1 MRTTPVKILHCA
13 DIHLDSPFA
22 DRSPEKAAIRR
33 NELRGAF
40 SSMMTYAR
48 LNSVDIML
56 IAGDLFDNEY
66 VTPDTVSIVLREF
79 KDNKSCR
86 FVISPGNHDPYTQ
99 NSVYDKIEFPL
110 NVYIFNSES
119 LSMFSFDDLETD
131 VYGYAFTS
139 SSLEYNPFAG
149 RNPSNPGR
157 INILCAHGELGV
169 PVSHNCPIKLTD
181 ITSSTFD
188 YVALGHIHNSGGIEH
203 STGVYYGYSGC
214 IEGRDYGECGYKGA
228 LYGEVSKRNGVFL
241 ADMRGLRFS
250 KRRYEILNINLTGAV
265 SEDKAYGMIYS
276 AVAKNYGEDTS
287 LRLVLTGEVSPTVSL
302 SGSVIRQKLEGG
314 LFSLQIKNNTL
325 PLFDYEMLVKDKTI
339 RGEFF
344 RRLLPLLKSSDR
356 EEREDAAL
364 ALRYGLSALAGND
377 ITSD

>member
-22 DRSPEKAAIRR
+22 DRSPEKAAVRR

-66 VTPDTVSIVLREF
+66 VTPDTVSLVLREF

-86 FVISPGNHDPYTQ
+86 FIISPGNHDPYTQ
-99 NSVYDKIEFPL
+99 NSIYDKIEFPL
-110 NVYIFNSES
+110 NVYIFNSAQLS
-119 LSMFSFDDLETD
+119 LFSFDDLETD

-139 SSLEYNPFAG
+139 SELEYNPFAG
-149 RNPSNPGR
+149 RNPSNSGR

-169 PVSHNCPIKLTD
+169 SVSHNCPIKLTD
-181 ITSSTFD
+181 ITNSTFD
-188 YVALGHIHNSGGIEH
+188 YAALGHIHNSSGIEH
-203 STGVYYGYSGC
+203 SNGVYYGYSGC

-228 LYGEVSKRNGVFL
+228 LYGEISKKNGIFV

-250 KRRYEILNINLTGAV
+250 KRRYEILNINLTGTVNQDIAY
-265 SEDKAYGMIYS
+265 DKIYS
-276 AVAKNYGEDTS
+276 AVGKNYGEDTS
-287 LRLVLTGEVSPTVSL
+287 LRLILTGDISPAVSL
-302 SGSVIRQKLEGG
+302 SDSVIRQKLEGG

-325 PLFDYEMLVKDKTI
+325 PLFDYAILGKDKTI

-344 RRLLPLLKSSDR
+344 RRLLPLFEGSE
-356 EEREDAAL
+356 EERETAAL